1 MVENKILLQSQP
13 TYSSS
18 INLGELFLYRLVFN
32 RLKEMNKLEKW
43 LWTNCEL
50 KDNGQTSNSLYFY
63 YRNLDIQTIWQSRV
77 LESYK

>member
-50 KDNGQTSNSLYFY
+50 KDKLVILCTFITETQIFRPYGKAEY
-63 YRNLDIQTIWQSRV
+63 WRV
-77 LESYK
+77 TNN

>member
-50 KDNGQTSNSLYFY
+50 KDKLVILCTF
-63 YRNLDIQTIWQSRV
+63 IT
-77 LESYK
+77 ET